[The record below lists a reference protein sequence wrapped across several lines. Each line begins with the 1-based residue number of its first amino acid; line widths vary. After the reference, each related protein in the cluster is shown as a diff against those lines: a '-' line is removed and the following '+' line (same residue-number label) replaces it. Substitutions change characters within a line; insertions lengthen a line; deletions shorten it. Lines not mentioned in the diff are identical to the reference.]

1 MCAYTCVH
9 VHKGSIWKRG
19 VAGNGTCINLP
30 HNSRE
35 RKRTA
40 DQFLRWPLEGN
51 AYLIIPDWLAFKSFA
66 LFFLFKRQIT
76 NNNINKEQIYKSRS
90 LMTGQEIQ
98 ADVFVF
104 VVHGRFDFDI
114 SDLCI
119 SFKHAHSQ
127 TSVWWD
133 VILIYLFNCSY
144 FIIELRPE
152 IGLFF
157 FLNLSQLLVR
167 SLSGISHLIRHWCP
181 LWTMRE
187 WIGKMNKNKPSWA
200 RYLFLNHRWCL
211 R

>member
-1 MCAYTCVH
+1 MCAHTCVH
-9 VHKGSIWKRG
+9 VHKGRIWKRG

-35 RKRTA
+35 RKRTT
-40 DQFLRWPLEGN
+40 DQFLSWPLEGN

-66 LFFLFKRQIT
+66 VFFLFKRQIT
-76 NNNINKEQIYKSRS
+76 NNNINKEQMYKSRS
-90 LMTGQEIQ
+90 LMTGREIQ

-157 FLNLSQLLVR
+157 F
-167 SLSGISHLIRHWCP
+167 
-181 LWTMRE
+181 
-187 WIGKMNKNKPSWA
+187 
-200 RYLFLNHRWCL
+200 F
-211 R
+211 